1 MYTEVEKSNLSAVIQ
16 FMNVMEL
23 RLREME
29 RTALNISLNNNLKY
43 FKIKDVGYQT
53 LEAVNELKKYKSSN
67 EFVCDIAL
75 YYNNNDKQSR
85 IYTTTTS
92 ANPDMY
98 FEYVYKYDDWGTDDF
113 INLVKNITSPVM
125 QPAKAVLF
133 NNSEIKRLAT
143 YTYPLA
149 INTVRPN
156 IIVTFYIEESVLT
169 DVMANTLGEYNGCV
183 YVLDEQGNVIS
194 SLKNDESDL
203 NPDKILNMAKES
215 KSRQWMER
223 INFDG
228 ESYSV
233 IWLKSDYN
241 GWSYIMARKT
251 EQLMGEV
258 NKSRRIF
265 IAVIIAVSLFGV
277 LLAFAFA
284 FGHYKPIRKLVE
296 VIPSQASKYIN
307 SQTCSDEFEYVT
319 RTIRGVS
326 KEYNE
331 MSKRLRSKARLIRKE
346 YVIKLLH
353 GKINDLNDLDKANEY
368 YGLKLDYP
376 YYSVLVFL
384 VDECGTTNWK
394 DEKDLILFSI
404 TNVTEELSKETG
416 FGYCI
421 EMEELN
427 GVVLLLNIKEEYI
440 KERYISELAYK
451 TKDFFMKY
459 FGLTLTVGVGN
470 IYDKIQLIHESYLE
484 ATRAVY
490 YRLVKGYGNVIFYE
504 EIKERQK
511 TLYNYPSQLEEELIL
526 AMKAGNGDEAE
537 QIILSIRDHISDNCM
552 AIEAIQCIC
561 FGIINSIM
569 KTLNDI
575 NIGTGQFLNN
585 EDNVLYSKPFDTIDN
600 LVERIIS
607 FCRTICDYINR
618 QKESKN
624 FELRDRIID
633 IVTNN
638 YKDSSLSLES
648 IADMLDM
655 NPSYISRYFKDQTG
669 YSLMQ
674 YLDMFRMNEVK
685 KLLKYTDLPLQDILS
700 QAGYIDKS
708 SFYRKFKKREG
719 VTPLQYRSMAKKRN
733 IEEDNDIAM
742 SEPSDI

>member
-92 ANPDMY
+92 ANPDMF

-223 INFDG
+223 INLDG

-284 FGHYKPIRKLVE
+284 FGHYKPIRKLME

-307 SQTCSDEFEYVT
+307 SQTCSDKFEYVT
-319 RTIRGVS
+319 RTIRSVS
-326 KEYNE
+326 KE
-331 MSKRLRSKARLIRKE
+331 
-346 YVIKLLH
+346 
-353 GKINDLNDLDKANEY
+353 
-368 YGLKLDYP
+368 
-376 YYSVLVFL
+376 
-384 VDECGTTNWK
+384 
-394 DEKDLILFSI
+394 
-404 TNVTEELSKETG
+404 
-416 FGYCI
+416 
-421 EMEELN
+421 
-427 GVVLLLNIKEEYI
+427 
-440 KERYISELAYK
+440 
-451 TKDFFMKY
+451 
-459 FGLTLTVGVGN
+459 
-470 IYDKIQLIHESYLE
+470 
-484 ATRAVY
+484 
-490 YRLVKGYGNVIFYE
+490 
-504 EIKERQK
+504 
-511 TLYNYPSQLEEELIL
+511 
-526 AMKAGNGDEAE
+526 
-537 QIILSIRDHISDNCM
+537 
-552 AIEAIQCIC
+552 
-561 FGIINSIM
+561 
-569 KTLNDI
+569 
-575 NIGTGQFLNN
+575 
-585 EDNVLYSKPFDTIDN
+585 
-600 LVERIIS
+600 
-607 FCRTICDYINR
+607 
-618 QKESKN
+618 
-624 FELRDRIID
+624 
-633 IVTNN
+633 
-638 YKDSSLSLES
+638 
-648 IADMLDM
+648 
-655 NPSYISRYFKDQTG
+655 
-669 YSLMQ
+669 
-674 YLDMFRMNEVK
+674 
-685 KLLKYTDLPLQDILS
+685 
-700 QAGYIDKS
+700 
-708 SFYRKFKKREG
+708 
-719 VTPLQYRSMAKKRN
+719 
-733 IEEDNDIAM
+733 
-742 SEPSDI
+742 